1 MATRQAVQ
9 NRHRYNRT
17 AGQAS
22 YVYGNVAAKP
32 AYEPARR
39 AEKPVRKTR
48 VSRQVRQNRK
58 SAFKMSAGYVMFLT
72 IAAVLA
78 LVVCVNYVKL
88 QSKITSESK
97 NITALQEE
105 LTDMKEEN
113 TTRYNAVMDSVNL
126 EDIRAK
132 AQKELGMVYASKDQ
146 VIEYSSPSADYVK
159 QYENIPEDGVLAQS
173 NKDLE

>member
-1 MATRQAVQ
+1 M
-9 NRHRYNRT
+9 
-17 AGQAS
+17 
-22 YVYGNVAAKP
+22 
-32 AYEPARR
+32 
-39 AEKPVRKTR
+39 RKTR

>member
-1 MATRQAVQ
+1 
-9 NRHRYNRT
+9 
-17 AGQAS
+17 
-22 YVYGNVAAKP
+22 
-32 AYEPARR
+32 
-39 AEKPVRKTR
+39 
-48 VSRQVRQNRK
+48 
-58 SAFKMSAGYVMFLT
+58 MFLT